1 MALLRLARDVRP
13 ETSSSTMLLA
23 ATALLLAL
31 LPRGGGELNQALW
44 SSVVTLEMEEVRRGA
59 DA

>member
-1 MALLRLARDVRP
+1 LARDVRP